1 MAVLDELISSVRCLV
16 NPISAL
22 GPECAA
28 VDQID
33 QVLCL
38 GGAVDRPGYGC
49 TGGGNAMDAQRC
61 TKSEGPF

>member
-1 MAVLDELISSVRCLV
+1 VTNRGFKIHKGKAKAKDKRMAVLDELISSVRCLV
-16 NPISAL
+16 NLISAL

-38 GGAVDRPGYGC
+38 GGALD
-49 TGGGNAMDAQRC
+49 
-61 TKSEGPF
+61 